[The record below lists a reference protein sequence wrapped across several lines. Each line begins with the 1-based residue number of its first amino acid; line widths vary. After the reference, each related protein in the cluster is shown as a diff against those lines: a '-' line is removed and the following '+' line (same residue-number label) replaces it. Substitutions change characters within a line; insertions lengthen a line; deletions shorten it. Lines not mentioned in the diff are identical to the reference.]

1 MSNSAAQ
8 KLARLLEV
16 ERAALLKGDF
26 AAVGDLI
33 EEKEALAAQF
43 NDTNARDLRMLS
55 TALAHNSA
63 LFAAA
68 RDGVNTVRSTLE
80 KQRQARNTLSS
91 YDSSG
96 KATQISQPE
105 RMTERRY

>member
-1 MSNSAAQ
+1 MSKGAAQ

-26 AAVGDLI
+26 ATVGVLI

-43 NDTNARDLRMLS
+43 DSGNAQDLRLLS
-55 TALAHNSA
+55 TALAQNSA

-68 RDGVNTVRSTLE
+68 RDGVNTVLTTLE
-80 KQRQARNTLSS
+80 RQRQARNTLSS

-96 KATQISQPE
+96 RATNISQPE